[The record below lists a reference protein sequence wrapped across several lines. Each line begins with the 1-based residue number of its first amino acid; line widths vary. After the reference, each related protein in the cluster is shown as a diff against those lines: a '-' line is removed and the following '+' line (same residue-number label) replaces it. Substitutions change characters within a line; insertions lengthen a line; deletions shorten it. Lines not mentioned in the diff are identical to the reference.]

1 MRLFRK
7 IRKKLL
13 DSGKTKSYL
22 LYALGEIILIVIGIL
37 IAWRINSL
45 NDIKKNRIVE
55 LKIYETLVEEMDAN
69 SKLLDYSIVRY
80 SQNIQTIQIIIKKI
94 GLQPQKLTEVIKEA
108 MININ
113 YKPTQ
118 LHNGAINSV
127 NSTNKFEFIES
138 ALLKDLIASYQSELD
153 YFKNQEGIIK
163 KIIANRLKP
172 AIELHV
178 SLIDILSE
186 RDSDFKR
193 VQNYLKQSSYRELL
207 NSREYQNALV
217 DRLLQTENQLSIAI
231 NLRKKTKT
239 IASKFKTELGK

>member
-13 DSGKTKSYL
+13 DSGTTKSYL

-153 YFKNQEGIIK
+153 YFENQEGKIK

-217 DRLLQTENQLSIAI
+217 DRLLQTENQLSLAI